1 MFNYRWVSQGQEATV
16 VDFQIFAFA
25 DSMSNE
31 ALYICTRFIVY
42 LVYNIPTASPCHYS
56 APVCLVGFLSSG
68 LGHGVCV
75 CSCEVRVLSLLAIL

>member
-25 DSMSNE
+25 DLMSNE
-31 ALYICTRFIVY
+31 ALYISTRFIVY

-56 APVCLVGFLSSG
+56 A
-68 LGHGVCV
+68 
-75 CSCEVRVLSLLAIL
+75 